1 MFLNFESTMGKKVL
15 AVFYSQS
22 GQLEEIIDHFT
33 SPLRDAGATVDKL
46 RIYPEQAYPFPWTG
60 KSFFSVMPD
69 CVNQVPG
76 QLQPFSFKESRYDL
90 IVLGYQAWFLSPSIP
105 SNTLMFDPRFREI
118 AKNTPV
124 ITITGAR
131 NMWLSA
137 MEKIKPVL
145 KAMDARLVG
154 NMALVDRH
162 HNFISFITIFH
173 WMFKAKKDRYLN
185 IFPVPGV
192 SEADILNTKNYGT
205 TAIPYLETANWQGFQ
220 EEMIKQGAVPVK
232 YNLMFIES
240 KARKIFKVWA
250 GIISKRKKRDAWL
263 VAFKYYLLIALFIA
277 APIILTVDAIFFKP
291 FLSGRIKKQK
301 QYYSGVN

>member
-1 MFLNFESTMGKKVL
+1 MGKKVL

-22 GQLEEIIDHFT
+22 GQLEQILDHFT
-33 SPLRDAGATVDKL
+33 QPLIQAGATVEKR

-69 CVNQVPG
+69 CVLQVPG
-76 QLQPFSFKESRYDL
+76 KLQPFEFSESKYDL
-90 IVLGYQAWFLSPSIP
+90 IILGYQAWFLSPSIP
-105 SNTLMFDPRFREI
+105 ANTLLFDPKFREL
-118 AKNTPV
+118 ARDTPI

-131 NMWLSA
+131 NMWISA

-145 KAMDARLVG
+145 KNMGARLVG
-154 NMALVDRH
+154 NIALVDRH
-162 HNFISFITIFH
+162 HNFVSFVTIFY
-173 WMFKAKKDRYLN
+173 WMFKAKKERLLN
-185 IFPVPGV
+185 IFPIPGV
-192 SEADILNTKNYGT
+192 SEQDILNTKNYGK
-205 TAIPYLETANWQGFQ
+205 TAIPYLEKENWQGFQ
-220 EEMIKQGAVPVK
+220 DEMVKQGAVPVK
-232 YNLMFIES
+232 YALMFIES

-277 APIILTVDAIFFKP
+277 APIILTVDAILFKP
-291 FLSGRIKKQK
+291 FLSGRIKRQK

>member
-1 MFLNFESTMGKKVL
+1 MGKKVL

-22 GQLEEIIDHFT
+22 GQLEQIIDQFT
-33 SPLRDAGATVDKL
+33 QPMTEAGIAVEKL
-46 RIYPEQAYPFPWTG
+46 RIYPAQAYPFPWTG

-69 CVNQVPG
+69 CVTQVPG
-76 QLQPFSFKESRYDL
+76 QLQPFSFQETRYDL
-90 IVLGYQAWFLSPSIP
+90 IILGYQAWFLSPSIP

-145 KAMDARLVG
+145 KSMDAQLVG

-162 HNFISFITIFH
+162 HNFVSFVTIFH
-173 WMFKAKKDRYLN
+173 WMFKAKKDRFLN

-205 TAIPYLETANWQGFQ
+205 TAIPYLEKGNWQGFQ
-220 EEMIKQGAVPVK
+220 EEMVNQGAVPVK

-277 APIILTVDAIFFKP
+277 APIILTVDAILFKP
-291 FLSGRIKKQK
+291 FLSGRIKRQK

>member
-1 MFLNFESTMGKKVL
+1 MGKKIL
-15 AVFYSQS
+15 AIFYSQS
-22 GQLEEIIDHFT
+22 GQLEEIIDQFSQPFQQNGT
-33 SPLRDAGATVDKL
+33 IVEKVRVFPDT
-46 RIYPEQAYPFPWTG
+46 PYPFPWTG

-69 CVNQVPG
+69 SVQQVPG
-76 QLQPFSFKESRYDL
+76 KLQPFSFKESSYDL
-90 IVLGYQAWFLSPSIP
+90 IILGYQAWFLSPSIP
-105 SNTLMFDPRFREI
+105 SNTFMFDEKFQAI
-118 AKNTPV
+118 ARNTPV

-145 KAMDARLVG
+145 KKMDAKLVG

-162 HNFISFITIFH
+162 HNLISFITIFY
-173 WMFKAKKDRYLN
+173 WMFKAKKERLLN

-192 SEADILNTKNYGT
+192 ADSDIKNTYNLGKL
-205 TAIPYLETANWQGFQ
+205 AIPYLENGNWSGFQ
-220 EEMIKQGAVPVK
+220 EEMVRQGAVPVK

-240 KARKIFKVWA
+240 KARKIFKIWA

-291 FLSGRIKKQK
+291 FLSGRIKRQK
-301 QYYSGVN
+301 QYYSGLN

>member
-1 MFLNFESTMGKKVL
+1 MGKKVL

-22 GQLEEIIDHFT
+22 GQLEQIIDHFT
-33 SPLRDAGATVDKL
+33 RPFTEAGSTVEKL
-46 RIYPEQAYPFPWTG
+46 RVYPEQAYPFPWTG

-69 CVNQVPG
+69 CVQQVPG
-76 QLQPFSFKESRYDL
+76 KLQPFNFKEPVYDL
-90 IVLGYQAWFLSPSIP
+90 IIFGYQAWFLSPSIP

-118 AKNTPV
+118 AKNTPI

-131 NMWLSA
+131 NMWISA

-145 KAMDARLVG
+145 KNMEARLVG
-154 NMALVDRH
+154 NIALVDRH
-162 HNFISFITIFH
+162 HNLISFVTIFY
-173 WMFKAKKDRYLN
+173 WMFKAKKERLLN
-185 IFPVPGV
+185 LFPVPGV
-192 SEADILNTKNYGT
+192 SEADIVHTKIYGEK
-205 TAIPYLETANWQGFQ
+205 AVPYLEKGDWQGFQ
-220 EEMIKQGAVPVK
+220 DEMVRQGAVPVK
-232 YNLMFIES
+232 YALMFIES

-250 GIISKRKKRDAWL
+250 AIISKRKKRDAWL

-291 FLSGRIKKQK
+291 FLSGRIKRQK

>member
-1 MFLNFESTMGKKVL
+1 MGKKVL

-22 GQLEEIIDHFT
+22 GQLEQIIDQFT
-33 SPLRDAGATVDKL
+33 EPFSEAGATVEKL
-46 RIYPEQAYPFPWTG
+46 RLYPAQAYPFPWTG

-69 CVNQVPG
+69 CVLQVPG
-76 QLQPFSFKESRYDL
+76 QLQPLSFKESSYDL
-90 IVLGYQAWFLSPSIP
+90 IILGYQAWFLSPSIP
-105 SNTLMFDPRFREI
+105 CNSLLFDPRFREI

-145 KAMDARLVG
+145 KTMEARLVG
-154 NMALVDRH
+154 NIALVDRH
-162 HNFISFITIFH
+162 HNFVSFVTIFH
-173 WMFKAKKDRYLN
+173 WMFKAKKDRFMN

-192 SEADILNTKNYGT
+192 SEQDILNTKNYGT
-205 TAIPYLETANWQGFQ
+205 TAIPYLEKSNWQGFQ
-220 EEMIKQGAVPVK
+220 EEMVRQGAVPVK

-277 APIILTVDAIFFKP
+277 APIILTVDAILFKP
-291 FLSGRIKKQK
+291 FLSGRIKRQK

>member
-1 MFLNFESTMGKKVL
+1 MGKKVL

-22 GQLEEIIDHFT
+22 GQLEQIIDHFT
-33 SPLRDAGATVDKL
+33 LPFTQAGASVEKL
-46 RIYPEQAYPFPWTG
+46 RIYPEHPYPFPWTG

-69 CVNQVPG
+69 CVLQVPG
-76 QLQPFSFKESRYDL
+76 KLQPYSFKESKYDL
-90 IVLGYQAWFLSPSIP
+90 IILGYQPWFLSPSIP
-105 SNTLMFDPRFREI
+105 SNTILFDTKFREL

-145 KAMDARLVG
+145 KNLDAHLVG
-154 NMALVDRH
+154 NIALVDRH
-162 HNFISFITIFH
+162 HNFVSFVTIFY
-173 WMFKAKKDRYLN
+173 WMFKAKKERFLN
-185 IFPVPGV
+185 LFPIPGV
-192 SEADILNTKNYGT
+192 SEQDILNTKAYGE
-205 TAIPYLETANWQGFQ
+205 AAMPYLEKGNWQGFQ
-220 EEMIKQGAVPVK
+220 EEMVKQGAVPVK
-232 YNLMFIES
+232 YALMFIES
-240 KARKIFKVWA
+240 KARKIFKIWA
-250 GIISKRKKRDAWL
+250 GLISKRKKKDAWL

-291 FLSGRIKKQK
+291 FLTGRINRQK

>member
-1 MFLNFESTMGKKVL
+1 MGKKVL

-22 GQLEEIIDHFT
+22 GQLEQIIDHFT
-33 SPLRDAGATVDKL
+33 LPFTQAGATVEKL
-46 RIYPEQAYPFPWTG
+46 RVYPEQPYPFPWTG

-69 CVNQVPG
+69 CVMQVPG
-76 QLQPFSFKESRYDL
+76 KLQPFNFKEPKYDL
-90 IVLGYQAWFLSPSIP
+90 IILGYQAWFLSPSIP
-105 SNTLMFDPRFREI
+105 SNTILFDPVFREL

-145 KAMDARLVG
+145 KNMNAPLVG
-154 NMALVDRH
+154 NIALVDRH
-162 HNFISFITIFH
+162 HNFISFVTIFY
-173 WMFKAKKDRYLN
+173 WMFKAKKERFLN
-185 IFPVPGV
+185 IFPIPGV
-192 SEADILNTKNYGT
+192 SEQDILNTKTYGEA
-205 TAIPYLETANWQGFQ
+205 AIPYLEKGNWQGFQ
-220 EEMIKQGAVPVK
+220 DEMVKQGAVPVK
-232 YNLMFIES
+232 YALMFIES

-291 FLSGRIKKQK
+291 FLSGRIRRQK

>member
-1 MFLNFESTMGKKVL
+1 MGKKVL

-22 GQLEEIIDHFT
+22 GQLEQIIDQFT
-33 SPLRDAGATVDKL
+33 QPMTEAGVTVEKL
-46 RIYPEQAYPFPWTG
+46 RVYPSKTYPFPWTG

-76 QLQPFSFKESRYDL
+76 QLQPFSFKETRYDL
-90 IVLGYQAWFLSPSIP
+90 IILGYQAWFLSPSIP
-105 SNTLMFDPRFREI
+105 SNTILFDPHFREI

-145 KAMDARLVG
+145 KSMDARLVG
-154 NMALVDRH
+154 NIALVDRH
-162 HNFISFITIFH
+162 HNFVSFVTIFH
-173 WMFKAKKDRYLN
+173 WMFKAKKDRFLN

-192 SEADILNTKNYGT
+192 SEADILNTKNLGT
-205 TAIPYLETANWQGFQ
+205 IAIPYLEKSNWQGFQ
-220 EEMIKQGAVPVK
+220 EEMVKQGAVPVK

-277 APIILTVDAIFFKP
+277 APIILTVDAILFKP
-291 FLSGRIKKQK
+291 FLSGRIKRQK

>member
-1 MFLNFESTMGKKVL
+1 MGKKVL

-22 GQLEEIIDHFT
+22 GQLEQIIDQFT
-33 SPLRDAGATVDKL
+33 QPMTQAGVTVEKL
-46 RIYPEQAYPFPWTG
+46 RVYPALAYPFPWTG

-76 QLQPFSFKESRYDL
+76 QLQPYNFREDRYDL
-90 IVLGYQAWFLSPSIP
+90 IILGYQAWFLSPSIP
-105 SNTLMFDPRFREI
+105 FNTLLFDPRFREI

-131 NMWLSA
+131 NMWISA

-145 KAMDARLVG
+145 KSMDARLVG
-154 NMALVDRH
+154 NIALVDRH
-162 HNFISFITIFH
+162 HNFVSFVTIFH
-173 WMFKAKKDRYLN
+173 WMFKARKDRFMN

-192 SEADILNTKNYGT
+192 SEDDILLTKNFGT
-205 TAIPYLETANWQGFQ
+205 IAIPYLEKANWQGFQ
-220 EEMIKQGAVPVK
+220 EEMVKQGAVPVK

-277 APIILTVDAIFFKP
+277 APIILTVDAILFKP
-291 FLSGRIKKQK
+291 FLSGRIKRQK

>member
-1 MFLNFESTMGKKVL
+1 MGKKVL

-33 SPLRDAGATVDKL
+33 RPLEEAGAIVEKL

-69 CVNQVPG
+69 CVQQVPG
-76 QLQPFSFKESRYDL
+76 RLQPFTFKESKYDL

-105 SNTLMFDPRFREI
+105 SNTLLADPKFQEL
-118 AKNTPV
+118 AKDTPV

-145 KAMDARLVG
+145 KKMEAPLVG
-154 NMALVDRH
+154 NLALVDRH
-162 HNFISFITIFH
+162 HNFVSFVTIFY
-173 WMFKAKKDRYLN
+173 WMFKAKKERLLN

-192 SEADILNTKNYGT
+192 SEADILKTKDYGEA
-205 TAIPYLETANWQGFQ
+205 AIPYLEKGNWQGYQ
-220 EEMIKQGAVPVK
+220 EEMVKQGAVPVK

-240 KARKIFKVWA
+240 KARKIFKIWA

-277 APIILTVDAIFFKP
+277 APIILTVDAILFKP
-291 FLSGRIKKQK
+291 FLSGRIKRQK
-301 QYYSGVN
+301 QYFSGLN

>member
-1 MFLNFESTMGKKVL
+1 MGKKVL

-22 GQLEEIIDHFT
+22 GQLEQILDHFT
-33 SPLRDAGATVDKL
+33 QPLIQAGATVEKR

-69 CVNQVPG
+69 CVLQVPG
-76 QLQPFSFKESRYDL
+76 KLQPFQFNETKYDL
-90 IVLGYQAWFLSPSIP
+90 IILGYQAWFLSPSIP
-105 SNTLMFDPRFREI
+105 SNTLMFDPKFREI
-118 AKNTPV
+118 AKDTPV

-131 NMWLSA
+131 NMWISA

-145 KAMDARLVG
+145 KNMGARLVG
-154 NMALVDRH
+154 NIALVDRH
-162 HNFISFITIFH
+162 HNFVSFVTIFY
-173 WMFKAKKDRYLN
+173 WMFKAKKERLLN

-192 SEADILNTKNYGT
+192 SEQDILNTKNLGT
-205 TAIPYLETANWQGFQ
+205 TAIPYLEKENWQGFQ
-220 EEMIKQGAVPVK
+220 EEMVKQGAVPVK
-232 YNLMFIES
+232 YALMFIES

-291 FLSGRIKKQK
+291 FLSGRIKRQK
-301 QYYSGVN
+301 QYYSGLN